1 MNPKNETANS
11 TINSRGD
18 LLQRISTALSAR
30 QAMLAPEHTQ
40 ALRLF
45 NGFYEGCPG
54 LVVDL
59 FASTLVVANHARPPE
74 LLEDS
79 VPDALA
85 FYREALPWL
94 TSGLLK
100 RRHATDPTLRR
111 GVIAFG
117 DSLSSVITEHGVRYA
132 LDLTLN
138 QDSSFYLDTRNLR
151 KYLIENMTE
160 KSALNCFA
168 YTGALG
174 IAALAG
180 GARKVVQTDLNK
192 AALALAQRSSQ
203 FNSFPSRMETL
214 PMDFFKAV
222 GYFKQHKVLFDCVI
236 LDPPLYSNTPQG
248 TVDLLHNWLRLIN
261 KVRPLV
267 AHEGKLIVINNALFL
282 PGSAV
287 MQTLEALEST
297 GFVQRER
304 LIPVPE
310 DITGYPQ
317 TVHDYPP
324 VDPSPFNHPT
334 KIAVLRI
341 TRKDGAP
348 ATF

>member
-1 MNPKNETANS
+1 MNPKNETGNS
-11 TINSRGD
+11 TRNSRGD
-18 LLQRISTALSAR
+18 LLQRISNALSAR
-30 QAMLAPEHTQ
+30 KVMLAPEHTQ

-45 NGFYEGCPG
+45 NGFFEGCPG

-79 VPDALA
+79 VPDVLA
-85 FYREALPWL
+85 FYREALRWL

-100 RRHATDPTLRR
+100 RRHATDPALRR
-111 GVIAFG
+111 GIIAFG
-117 DSLSSVITEHGVRYA
+117 DSLSSVITEHEVRYA

-151 KYLIENMTE
+151 KYLIQNMAE
-160 KSALNCFA
+160 KSVLNCFA

-180 GARKVVQTDLNK
+180 GARRIVQTDLSK
-192 AALALAQRSSQ
+192 AALTIAQRSSQ
-203 FNSFPSRMETL
+203 LNAFPSRMETL

-267 AHEGKLIVINNALFL
+267 AHEGKLIVINNALYL

-287 MQTLEALEST
+287 MQTLEALECT

-317 TVHDYPP
+317 TVQEHPP

-348 ATF
+348 ATI